1 MANATIVR
9 KYYFVK
15 YSEMNT
21 IPLREGNVIAISDG
35 SGWYY
40 DIGTPPGSG
49 NNIERINV
57 SANYVYV
64 QTLPDSG
71 GVNTIYI
78 LDTGRT
84 LVGTNTSYF
93 ELYVWENEDWQC
105 IANNSSDVN
114 VTSLVTSAQ
123 YYLTGSEVSTGTTGT
138 LVKRAD
144 VFVTDA
150 GKISA
155 KGFVGGPADN
165 ATNAVNAQIAQTAN
179 VAHKDDSG
187 NNIDSY
193 IKSISPNSSN
203 ATVTITKGD
212 GTTSSITTYVPPVM
226 NASQAGLVPQ
236 IPQNTALN
244 VLYRDGWQAL
254 DVSELTADSAVND
267 SNGQEI
273 VTTYIKELSFNDS
286 NRKLTYTKGND
297 TTSDITISDTTYT
310 DYSGP
315 GNGHGLVP
323 ASTTGDANR
332 YFRVDGSWSTLPNL
346 SGASASSAGSA
357 GVVPA
362 PQTTD
367 VNNYLKGDGTWS
379 ALPEFN
385 GTVSGIVP
393 VPTSSN
399 KYLFSDGTW
408 VDLPEMQGATSTS
421 DGVSGIVPTPT
432 DADYDKFLCGDGTW
446 SNVSIP
452 VFAPNVNGLV
462 PAPIASTDNS
472 SYLSA
477 AGTWITPTLNTA
489 GTLDIG
495 DTSVQLSDI
504 FTGDGATVAFTLS
517 YIPEG
522 SITVAVD
529 NVPTTEYTQSND
541 VITFNTAPATDAN
554 IVITYMIALSSA
566 RLYITAS
573 PTQSTYSQTYTNNGI
588 YVQSGKL
595 YSDNSAVVTEDPVSD
610 TSFTPSANL
619 SVISNRCGKMYYI
632 TVDGTANSAINVGDA
647 IATTTN
653 TFIKTYAVGKVGN
666 AFATFK
672 LEGNSITCDT
682 AISANDTVF
691 VSFNALI

>member
-155 KGFVGGPADN
+155 KGFIGGPADN
-165 ATNAVNAQIAQTAN
+165 ATNAVNAQISQIAN

-203 ATVTITKGD
+203 ANVTITKGD

-244 VLYRDGWQAL
+244 VLYRDGWRAL

-273 VTTYIKELSFNDS
+273 VTTYIKGLSFNDS
-286 NRKLTYTKGND
+286 TRKLTYTKGND
-297 TTSDITISDTTYT
+297 TTSDITIPDTTYT

-323 ASTTGDANR
+323 ASATGDANR

-367 VNNYLKGDGTWS
+367 VNSYLKGDGTWS

-432 DADYDKFLCGDGTW
+432 DTDYDKFLCGDGTW

-462 PAPIASTDNS
+462 PAPGTVVSD
-472 SYLSA
+472 SYLASS
-477 AGTWITPTLNTA
+477 GVWRPLILNTT
-489 GTLDIG
+489 GTSDIG
-495 DTSVQLSDI
+495 NTSVQLSDI
-504 FTGDGATVAFTLS
+504 FTGDGTTVAFTLS

-522 SITVAVD
+522 SITVTVD

-554 IVITYMIALSSA
+554 IVITYMIALNSA

-573 PTQSTYSQTYTNNGI
+573 PTQATYSQTYTNSGI

-595 YSDNSAVVTEDPVSD
+595 YSDNSAVVTEDAVFD

-653 TFIKTYAVGKVGN
+653 TFIKIYAVGKVGN

-682 AISANDTVF
+682 AISANDAIS
-691 VSFNALI
+691 VSFNALV